1 MIYHS
6 YTKLQIL
13 PVMPLTN
20 LKKKRHSEVF
30 IQLKEKII
38 EGEYHN
44 NERLPAERDLAEAFG
59 VARGTVRSALEQ
71 LESAGYVKKKT
82 GSGTFVSHYRSFDT
96 FNIVDDVSPIELIDT
111 RLAIE
116 PYIVKLVILNAN
128 QRSLREIEHTLRE
141 AAKHCDNPND
151 FSHYDEAFHLQL
163 ARCTQN
169 PLLEWIYGKI
179 NDIRSHK
186 QWNESKAAVLSEEKM
201 RRYCQ
206 EHRELFEAIK
216 KRDQIEA
223 GSIITEHL
231 LRAKRHLSDPQ
242 LF

>member
-1 MIYHS
+1 
-6 YTKLQIL
+6 
-13 PVMPLTN
+13 MPLEKI
-20 LKKKRHSEVF
+20 KKKRHSEIF
-30 IQLKEKII
+30 IKMKEKII

-44 NERLPAERDLAEAFG
+44 NERLPAERELAEAFG

-71 LESAGYVKKKT
+71 LETAGYVKKKT
-82 GSGTFVSHYRSFDT
+82 GSGTFVSHYRGFDQ
-96 FNIVDDVSPIELIDT
+96 FNIEDDVSPIELIDA

-128 QRSLREIEHTLRE
+128 QRSLREIDTTLRE
-141 AAKHCDNPND
+141 AAKHCDNRND

-163 ARCTQN
+163 ARCSQT

-186 QWNESKAAVLSEEKM
+186 QWNDSKAAILSEEKM
-201 RRYCQ
+201 TKYVQ
-206 EHRELFEAIK
+206 EHRALFEAIK

-223 GSIITEHL
+223 GEIITEHL
-231 LRAKRHLSDPQ
+231 LRAKRHLLDPQ
-242 LF
+242 VF

>member
-1 MIYHS
+1 
-6 YTKLQIL
+6 
-13 PVMPLTN
+13 MPLDK
-20 LKKKRHSEVF
+20 LKRKRHSEVF
-30 IQLKEKII
+30 IKLKEKII

-44 NERLPAERDLAEAFG
+44 NERLPAERELAEAFE

-71 LESAGYVKKKT
+71 LETAGYVKKKT
-82 GSGTFVSHYRSFDT
+82 GSGTFVSHYRGFDQ
-96 FNIVDDVSPIELIDT
+96 FNIEDDVSPIELIDT

-116 PYIVKLVILNAN
+116 PYIVKLAILNAN
-128 QRSLREIEHTLRE
+128 QRSLREMDLTLRE
-141 AAKHCDNPND
+141 AAKHSDNQND

-163 ARCTQN
+163 ARCAQN

-186 QWNESKAAVLSEEKM
+186 QWNESKAAILSEEKM
-201 RRYCQ
+201 RKYSN

-223 GSIITEHL
+223 SRIITEHL
-231 LRAKRHLSDPQ
+231 MRAKRHLSDPQ
-242 LF
+242 FF